1 MKKTLLLILFLLPI
15 LSKANAQTIV
25 GNDVVSLK
33 TFTTVLSDVVKAEKI
48 DDYFNPLGYK
58 FSGMENI
65 SRHGMQGHQLTYK
78 GDHSDFKVE
87 LIGRLKLTVTYETPL
102 ADEYNSVLT
111 YILSTNAYKLVN
123 HADSGLA
130 TSETF
135 ANTEY
140 TFVFMTKKTQT
151 GILHTISAAS
161 KLNNLVV
168 NGDNN
173 Q

>member
-1 MKKTLLLILFLLPI
+1 
-15 LSKANAQTIV
+15 
-25 GNDVVSLK
+25 
-33 TFTTVLSDVVKAEKI
+33 
-48 DDYFNPLGYK
+48 
-58 FSGMENI
+58 
-65 SRHGMQGHQLTYK
+65 MQGHQLTYK

-111 YILSTNAYKLVN
+111 YILSTNAYKLVD